1 MTRKQSNFELQ
12 PPEGMDVSTG
22 YEHLPKNASL
32 LLKNVRLFDPKTE
45 KLRLSKRQG
54 LSKYWNVQGNGT
66 AIQDINQYVT
76 AGYSDAGD
84 TQVRRAVDGFL
95 VTDGDVVHFDETSY
109 NNATGGAGAL
119 SSTPAQI
126 FSAQAFGYVYYVDGN
141 DEKRLDP
148 DNGADGTVDDWETA
162 VTDGHLP
169 EYGGE
174 TGDHARLIEMWRGRI
189 VLSGVQSSPHNW
201 FMSRQADPLDWD
213 YAQTDAQ
220 AAVAGNNAEA
230 GEIGDVV
237 NAMVPY
243 SDDYIIFGCDHSI
256 WMMSGCPMC
265 GGRIDNISEVTGMV
279 WGRPWCTT
287 PDKRVLFYGS
297 RGGVWSMTP
306 GQSLPERI
314 SQAIDPELKDYN
326 IDEHVFR
333 MAYDTRFDLAYLFI
347 TPIGGTTAGTHY
359 VFDVNRGGWMKDE
372 FASYNYDGYCCK
384 MFDGDDPDDRVLLIG
399 CKDGHVRKYDTSVSA
414 DDTKAFQSE
423 AWYGAVMFRDDNL
436 AVLKTLRPTMS
447 NNTDQANLEVYGH
460 LEAYEAVT
468 GDYTYRTIVG
478 PGRNYARKQRSTG
491 KRIFVVV
498 KDENA
503 NGHWSV
509 ESMWAEADSIHSK
522 RKRWLV

>member
-22 YEHLPKNASL
+22 YEHLPKNASP
-32 LLKNVRLFDPKTE
+32 LLKNVRLFDPKTG
-45 KLRLSKRQG
+45 KLRLSKRRG
-54 LSKYWNVQGNGT
+54 LSKWWNIQSLGT
-66 AIQDINQYVT
+66 PIQDLNQYVT
-76 AGYSDAGD
+76 ASYSDAGG
-84 TQVRRAVDGFL
+84 TQVRRSTDAFL
-95 VTDGDVVHFDETSY
+95 VTDGDIYHVTTTSANGS
-109 NNATGGAGAL
+109 NNGTNAL
-119 SSTPAQI
+119 SATPHQI
-126 FSAQAFGYVYYVDGN
+126 FSAQAFGYVYYVDGTN
-141 DEKRLDP
+141 DVRLDP
-148 DNGADGTVDDWETA
+148 DGAADGNVDDWSSA
-162 VTDGHLP
+162 VTDGSMP
-169 EYGGE
+169 SG
-174 TGDHARLIEMWRGRI
+174 TRLIEMWRGRT
-189 VLSGVQSSPHNW
+189 VLAGNESAPHNW
-201 FMSRQADPLDWD
+201 YMSRQADPLDWD

-220 AAVAGNNAEA
+220 AAVAGNNSKA
-230 GEIGDVV
+230 GEIGDVI
-237 NAMVPY
+237 NAVIPY

-314 SQAIDPELKDYN
+314 SRTVDSELNNYN
-326 IDEHVFR
+326 VQENIFR
-333 MAYDTRFDLAYLFI
+333 MAYDTQFDLVHLFI

-359 VFDVNRGGWMKDE
+359 VYDVNRDGWTKDE
-372 FASYNYDGYCCK
+372 FASYNHDGYCCK
-384 MFDGDDPDDRVLLIG
+384 MFDGDAPDDRVLLIG
-399 CKDGHVRKYDTSVSA
+399 SKDGHVRKYDTSVSA
-414 DDTKAFQSE
+414 DDGLPFQSE

-436 AVLKTLRPTMS
+436 VVLKTLRPTMS
-447 NNTDQANLEVYGH
+447 NNTDQATLEVYGH

-468 GDYTYRTIVG
+468 GDYSYRTTVE

-491 KRIFVVV
+491 KRIFVVI

-509 ESMWAEADSIHSK
+509 ESIWAEADSIYSK